1 MDKQELNE
9 KQFASF
15 CCKVIKHSLSDFFRQ
30 QRQDRKHN
38 VAAVSFEDLK
48 KSDIADNGD
57 TAIKFNVR
65 INILHKSVTVENEA
79 LAAALN
85 KLPLQFRDIVLMYYF
100 LDLTDNEISSF
111 FGIARQRI
119 WEKRQRALKKITA
132 AMTAGG
138 QNER

>member
-30 QRQDRKHN
+30 QRQARKHN
-38 VAAVSFEDLK
+38 VAAVSFDDVQNC
-48 KSDIADNGD
+48 DIIDNGD
-57 TAIKFNVR
+57 TGIKFNIR
-65 INILHKSVTVENEA
+65 INILHKTVPIENEA

-85 KLPLQFRDIVLMYYF
+85 KLPQQFCDIVLMYYF